1 MVQELLD
8 QDSRLLS
15 TFHLQERLIGVVGR
29 VVCFLLLQIAM
40 ELSAKKYKFMDNH
53 YCLSN
58 MTQYVLIS
66 LKCQNSEHSKKYQI
80 SRRVEQINKW
90 AIYNRPVFYMGPEHF
105 ISLGLQLATDQV
117 DLWGENL

>member
-40 ELSAKKYKFMDNH
+40 ELVKGRA
-53 YCLSN
+53 
-58 MTQYVLIS
+58 
-66 LKCQNSEHSKKYQI
+66 
-80 SRRVEQINKW
+80 VEM
-90 AIYNRPVFYMGPEHF
+90 ASPAR
-105 ISLGLQLATDQV
+105 
-117 DLWGENL
+117 

>member
-40 ELSAKKYKFMDNH
+40 ELSAKKYD
-53 YCLSN
+53 
-58 MTQYVLIS
+58 TI
-66 LKCQNSEHSKKYQI
+66 
-80 SRRVEQINKW
+80 RINFPQMPK
-90 AIYNRPVFYMGPEHF
+90 
-105 ISLGLQLATDQV
+105 LGTF
-117 DLWGENL
+117 EEIPNLPSC

>member
-1 MVQELLD
+1 
-8 QDSRLLS
+8 
-15 TFHLQERLIGVVGR
+15 
-29 VVCFLLLQIAM
+29 
-40 ELSAKKYKFMDNH
+40 
-53 YCLSN
+53 

-90 AIYNRPVFYMGPEHF
+90 AIYNRPVSYMGPEHF

-117 DLWGENL
+117 DLWKKNSMSYVTMIVMYRRVLSGTFP

>member
-1 MVQELLD
+1 M
-8 QDSRLLS
+8 SP
-15 TFHLQERLIGVVGR
+15 TVGR
-29 VVCFLLLQIAM
+29 TIIETSTAVQNSEFYCSQ
-40 ELSAKKYKFMDNH
+40 DNH

-90 AIYNRPVFYMGPEHF
+90 EIYNRLVFYMGPEHF

-117 DLWGENL
+117 CSENGLSCHISI

>member
-1 MVQELLD
+1 
-8 QDSRLLS
+8 
-15 TFHLQERLIGVVGR
+15 
-29 VVCFLLLQIAM
+29 
-40 ELSAKKYKFMDNH
+40 
-53 YCLSN
+53 

-117 DLWGENL
+117 DLWGGKSMSYVTMIVMYQRVLSGTFP